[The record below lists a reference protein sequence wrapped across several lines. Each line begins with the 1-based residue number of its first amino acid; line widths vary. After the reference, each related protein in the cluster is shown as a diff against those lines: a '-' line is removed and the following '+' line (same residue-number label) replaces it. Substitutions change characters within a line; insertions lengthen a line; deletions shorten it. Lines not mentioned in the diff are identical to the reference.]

1 MIAAMSDSLKRRLG
15 IAVKRKTL
23 TRELADGADPI
34 ATPQR
39 ARLASQLTSDRRR
52 RQTIRTWR
60 RTIADARRPGST
72 RVMAGIINREAVLD
86 AEDAIQAMI
95 ERLGRPEPVTVN
107 GMALVVRLMTDGV
120 SSPVYNPAARDTLR
134 RRGLLT
140 TAELDRNRSEL
151 LIAA

>member
-1 MIAAMSDSLKRRLG
+1 
-15 IAVKRKTL
+15 
-23 TRELADGADPI
+23 
-34 ATPQR
+34 
-39 ARLASQLTSDRRR
+39 
-52 RQTIRTWR
+52 
-60 RTIADARRPGST
+60 
-72 RVMAGIINREAVLD
+72 MAGIINREAVLD